1 MKSVLVTK
9 TDKKLSGVIR
19 LPSSKSISNRLLII
33 RALSGGNFPVNN
45 LSEAGDTV
53 LLGKL
58 LNSISGGTHANKTIE
73 LDCENAGT
81 VLRFLVSF
89 TALKKGRWMLT
100 GSERMKQRPVGIL
113 VENLKLLG
121 AGIEYLGNTGF
132 PPLLVKG
139 GSLGS
144 ARLSMTA
151 DVSSQF
157 ISSLLLIAPYL
168 PDGLVIDMKGE
179 PVSEPYIDM
188 TIRLMKESGINI
200 RKWKHRIKVEP
211 GKYQVKEF
219 TVESDWSA
227 ASFWFLAASL
237 AEDVDLT
244 LTGLTE
250 NSMQGDSVLQSVFS
264 VFGVRPEFLRY
275 SPDALSTEDL
285 HSAPDSHDRPFHLH
299 TEDLSFAPGPHDRP
313 SALRHDD
320 LLSALRLSKTNSKPE
335 GFYYDFTRYPDI
347 ALPVIAAC
355 AASGIRGRF
364 EGLRSLAIKES
375 DRLRALSE
383 ELVKLGCRVSVSGA
397 GEPVIELGPSKM
409 KVSEGTII
417 DTYRDHRMAM
427 TFAMLAMK
435 TGSIRIADP
444 DVAVKSYP
452 GFWEDLAK
460 AGFVISR

>member
-1 MKSVLVTK
+1 MKSILVTK
-9 TDKKLSGVIR
+9 TDKQLNGVIR

-33 RALSGGNFPVNN
+33 RALSGGNFLINN
-45 LSEAGDTV
+45 LSGAGDTV

-58 LNSISGGTHANKTIE
+58 LNSISGVTRAGETPT

-81 VLRFLVSF
+81 VLRFLISF

-100 GSERMKQRPVGIL
+100 GSERMKLRPVGGL

-139 GSLGS
+139 GGLGS
-144 ARLSMTA
+144 ARLSMNA

-168 PDGLVIDMKGE
+168 PEGLVIDMKGE
-179 PVSEPYIDM
+179 TVSEPYIDM
-188 TIRLMKESGINI
+188 TIRLMKDSGIDI

-211 GKYQVKEF
+211 GKYQAKEF

-264 VFGVRPEFLRY
+264 VLGVRPEFLNY
-275 SPDALSTEDL
+275 NPDALR
-285 HSAPDSHDRPFHLH
+285 A
-299 TEDLSFAPGPHDRP
+299 
-313 SALRHDD
+313 DD
-320 LLSALRLSKTNSKPE
+320 LLSAPSPHDLHSALGLSKKNTKPE
-335 GFYYDFTRYPDI
+335 DFYYDFTRYPDI

-364 EGLRSLAIKES
+364 EGLRSLGIKES
-375 DRLRALSE
+375 DRVGALSE
-383 ELVKLGCRVSVSGA
+383 ELVKLGCRVIVSGD

-409 KVSEGTII
+409 KVSPGTII

-460 AGFVISR
+460 AGFVIGR

>member
-33 RALSGGNFPVNN
+33 RALSGGNFPISN

-58 LNSISGGTHANKTIE
+58 LNSISGGTHSNKTIE

-113 VENLKLLG
+113 VETLKFLG

-237 AEDVDLT
+237 AGDVDLT

-264 VFGVRPEFLRY
+264 VFGVRPEFLNFAK
-275 SPDALSTEDL
+275 DALGTDDL
-285 HSAPDSHDRPFHLH
+285 P
-299 TEDLSFAPGPHDRP
+299 FAPGPHDRP

-435 TGSIRIADP
+435 TGSIRIANP